1 MNCSDDIWDAWRKLP
16 TFFWDTR
23 CICEKSI
30 YAKRCDDIQD
40 RLKEKGIKAVVSRH
54 TIYDTRLYLIEYE
67 SDWNDKC
74 IYELEIAN
82 ALDIPREWVA
92 LYNIDNRTT
101 LSVKEKELND
111 KYSDDDGRLVFEFDF
126 LKFINND
133 NFASCEL
140 NRYLREK
147 GVKIRESFISYM
159 EYGLIFL
166 DSPASKYCIAK
177 ALKISD
183 DAIVDVS
190 TLYGGDDELT
200 HVIILDRCK
209 EE

>member
-1 MNCSDDIWDAWRKLP
+1 MNCSDNLIMWDFFRYKLDLGRDK
-16 TFFWDTR
+16 TIERTR
-23 CICEKSI
+23 C
-30 YAKRCDDIQD
+30 DNIQD
-40 RLKEKGIKAVVSRH
+40 ALKKNSIASCVSRH
-54 TIYDTRLYLIEYE
+54 HVFDVNYYLIEVHTDECDDYVG
-67 SDWNDKC
+67 SK
-74 IYELEIAN
+74 EIAD
-82 ALDIPREWVA
+82 ALGIDRDDVSLYKTCNSKYPCYA
-92 LYNIDNRTT
+92 LLEDEI
-101 LSVKEKELND
+101 ND
-111 KYSDDDGRLVFEFDF
+111 KYSNDDGRLVFEFDF